1 MSVSFKF
8 KARDQETGVQTKTS
22 FNGDLLPDIVDQFA
36 DFLRGAGYVFD
47 SLEVS
52 PNNWRV
58 NPDESPLGSMTNRGL
73 HCVDTLVSFCGEI
86 KSVFVTSSNRV
97 LTKLD
102 DTTSCILWFKNGTR
116 TNC

>member
-22 FNGDLLPDIVDQFA
+22 FNGALLPEIVDQFA

-58 NPDESPLGSMTNRGL
+58 NPDETPSPELLMEKIL
-73 HCVDTLVSFCGEI
+73 KDA
-86 KSVFVTSSNRV
+86 
-97 LTKLD
+97 D
-102 DTTSCILWFKNGTR
+102 DTVVNFNHQELTD
-116 TNC
+116 